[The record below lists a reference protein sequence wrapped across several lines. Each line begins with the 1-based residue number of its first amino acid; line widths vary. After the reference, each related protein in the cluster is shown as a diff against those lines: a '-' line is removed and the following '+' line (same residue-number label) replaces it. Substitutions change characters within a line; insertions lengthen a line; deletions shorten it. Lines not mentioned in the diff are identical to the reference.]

1 MFVWRKGAKNLFL
14 MEENKGGEWVRVAN
28 GWWNV
33 VIFGRSGQGGLN
45 GSQPVLLPWVF
56 LHRLTASKGIKWC
69 QLGSLP
75 GIPIRK

>member
-33 VIFGRSGQGGLN
+33 VIFGRSGQGG
-45 GSQPVLLPWVF
+45 
-56 LHRLTASKGIKWC
+56 
-69 QLGSLP
+69 
-75 GIPIRK
+75 